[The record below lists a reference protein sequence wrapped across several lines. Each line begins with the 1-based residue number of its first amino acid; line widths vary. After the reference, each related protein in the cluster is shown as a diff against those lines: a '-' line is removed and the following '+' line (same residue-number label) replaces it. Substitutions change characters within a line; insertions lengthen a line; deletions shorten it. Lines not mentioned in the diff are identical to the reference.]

1 MAIASLPNPPLT
13 YLPLSPAVP
22 HRNAKRRD
30 LSHLVVDTASHNSD
44 DVAQASRMRTHSP
57 HASVASPGPADY
69 LPLPPMNEYFSPVL
83 AHASFDGVSA
93 DALPSL
99 YTVFPATLTSPGT
112 TAKAQRE
119 VAPAAAHDS
128 SFAFTFTY
136 ALPARPADSLRA
148 WGSAL
153 TPHAVP
159 RIRAVEPPC
168 DPFYTHRFCARAPG
182 WGWGPRPM
190 GLARRW
196 AWGRGR
202 HAEGGHEYGGVRGWR
217 LHVPGGMGG
226 GKGMRVGKW
235 SDEASMAAT
244 GPSALLYADVPPR
257 AAIPLGAG
265 MPPHR
270 AAAEGAPYDAYAC
283 DAWYDAQL
291 LAPPRQSHSWSAP
304 APATGAPPYELQVY
318 RRPDAPHSR
327 DAERPTSSLDPIT
340 LSSPAHYAEALL
352 SLARAPV
359 RPVHSL
365 PSTSVP
371 QHLTQTS
378 AAAVHTP
385 STTYPSASSSTAVI
399 GASVQR
405 NQDDD
410 ARQRPQRPWML

>member
-30 LSHLVVDTASHNSD
+30 LPHLVVDTASHNSD
-44 DVAQASRMRTHSP
+44 DVARASRMRTHSP
-57 HASVASPGPADY
+57 RASVTSTGPADY
-69 LPLPPMNEYFSPVL
+69 LPLPPMNEHFSPVL

-168 DPFYTHRFCARAPG
+168 DPFYTHRFCARTPG
-182 WGWGPRPM
+182 WAGARGRWGSR
-190 GLARRW
+190 GG
-196 AWGRGR
+196 GRG
-202 HAEGGHEYGGVRGWR
+202 GV
-217 LHVPGGMGG
+217 GGMRRVGTSTR
-226 GKGMRVGKW
+226 MRVGKG
-235 SDEASMAAT
+235 SDEDSMAAA

-257 AAIPLGAG
+257 APMPLDAG
-265 MPPHR
+265 GPPHR

-410 ARQRPQRPWML
+410 ARQRPQRGGHGFHPRSLIR